1 MANSKSKEEKIISE
15 KKNEVRR
22 TINAE
27 KNKIWDK
34 KYNIEINIYI

>member
-22 TINAE
+22 TINAR
-27 KNKIWDK
+27 KI
-34 KYNIEINIYI
+34 KYGIRNVIECKCKR